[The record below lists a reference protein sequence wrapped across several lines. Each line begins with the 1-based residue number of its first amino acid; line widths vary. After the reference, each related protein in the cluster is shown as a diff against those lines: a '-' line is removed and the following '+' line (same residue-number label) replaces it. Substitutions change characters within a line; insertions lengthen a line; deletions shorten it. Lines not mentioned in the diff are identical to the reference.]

1 MSESFEKLQNRILSD
16 ARLKSASILK
26 EAEEKAS
33 KIVEEARARARREAD
48 ELIARAKVDAEALRR
63 SILSTKVRANRL
75 RILEEKNKIIQS
87 VISSVEERLTSLGK
101 SGDFQDSLKMMVTEA
116 ATAVGSDQ
124 LVVRVGFPG
133 VSKKDLDSIGNSLP
147 KGAKLV
153 VEDNP
158 IDQLGGVIA
167 SDPKGRVVFNNSF
180 RARLDRMET
189 QLLSMISSTI
199 FGV

>member
-1 MSESFEKLQNRILSD
+1 M
-16 ARLKSASILK
+16 
-26 EAEEKAS
+26 
-33 KIVEEARARARREAD
+33 
-48 ELIARAKVDAEALRR
+48 DAEALRR

>member
-87 VISSVEERLTSLGK
+87 VISSVEERLTTLGK

-167 SDPKGRVVFNNSF
+167 SDPKGRVVFNNSS

>member
-16 ARLKSASILK
+16 ARLKADSLLK
-26 EAEEKAS
+26 EAEEKAG

-48 ELIARAKVDAEALRR
+48 ELVARAKLDAEALRR

-75 RILEEKNKIIQS
+75 RLLEEKNKIVQS

-101 SGDFQDSLKMMVTEA
+101 SGGFQDSLKMMVTEA
-116 ATAVGSDQ
+116 ATAIGSDEP
-124 LVVRVGFPG
+124 VVRVGFPG
-133 VSKKDLDSIGNSLP
+133 VSKKDLDSIGSALP
-147 KGAKLV
+147 KGAKLL

-167 SDPKGRVVFNNSF
+167 SDPRGRVLFNNSF
-180 RARLDRMET
+180 KARLDRMET
-189 QLLSMISSTI
+189 QILSIVSSTI
-199 FGV
+199 FGE

>member
-87 VISSVEERLTSLGK
+87 VISSVEERLTTLGK

>member
-16 ARLKSASILK
+16 ARLRADSILK
-26 EAEEKAS
+26 EAEGKAS
-33 KIVEEARARARREAD
+33 KIVEEARARAGREAD
-48 ELIARAKVDAEALRR
+48 GLVARAKLDAEALRR

-75 RILEEKNKIIQS
+75 HLLEEKNKIIQS

-116 ATAVGSDQ
+116 ATAVGSDEP
-124 LVVRVGFPG
+124 VVRVGFPG
-133 VSKKDLDSIGNSLP
+133 VSKKDLDGIGSALP
-147 KGAKLV
+147 KGAKLL

-158 IDQLGGVIA
+158 IDQLGGVIV
-167 SDPKGRVVFNNSF
+167 SDPQGRVVFNNSF

-189 QLLSMISSTI
+189 QLLSIVSSTI
-199 FGV
+199 FGE

>member
-1 MSESFEKLQNRILSD
+1 VSESFEKLQNRILSD

-87 VISSVEERLTSLGK
+87 VISSVEERLTTLGK

-167 SDPKGRVVFNNSF
+167 SDPKGRVVFNNSS

>member
-1 MSESFEKLQNRILSD
+1 VSESFEKLQNRILSD

>member
-1 MSESFEKLQNRILSD
+1 VSESFEKLQNRILSD

-87 VISSVEERLTSLGK
+87 VISSVEERLTTLGK

>member
-26 EAEEKAS
+26 KAEEKAS

-87 VISSVEERLTSLGK
+87 VISSVEERLTTLGK

>member
-1 MSESFEKLQNRILSD
+1 VSESFEKLQNRILSD

-87 VISSVEERLTSLGK
+87 VISSVEERLTTLGK

-189 QLLSMISSTI
+189 QLLSMFSSTI